1 MSSPY
6 GAVVDAHFHVIDP
19 RYPLVPNQGYLPP
32 AFTASDYRSRV
43 RELGVV
49 GGAVVSGSFQ
59 AFDQGYLVAALAELG
74 PGFAGVTNLPATVSE
89 ETVLALDAAG
99 VRAVRINLYRGGS
112 AGPADLDRLARMVH
126 EVAGWHTEL
135 YVDAGDLADLAPRL
149 RSLPQVTIDHLAMS
163 DDTTGTL
170 LDLVAGGAVV
180 KATGFGRIAVSD
192 PEALMAAVVRTSP
205 AGLVFGTDLPST
217 RARVPFRDEDVARV
231 AEAVATVDP
240 GLVPAV
246 LRENAVRLY
255 RLGDLGAAPPAA
267 G

>member
-1 MSSPY
+1 MTTTY
-6 GAVVDAHFHVIDP
+6 GAIVDAHFHVVDP

-43 RELGVV
+43 RDLGVV

-59 AFDQGYLVAALAELG
+59 AFDQGYLVSVLAELG
-74 PGFAGVTNLPATVSE
+74 PGFIGVTNLPATVRP
-89 ETVLALDAAG
+89 ETVLELDAAG
-99 VRAVRINLYRGGS
+99 VRAVRVNLYRGGS
-112 AGPADLDRLARMVH
+112 AGPADLDRLARLVH
-126 EVAGWHTEL
+126 DVAGWHTEL
-135 YVDAGDLADLAPRL
+135 YVDAGDLADLAPGLRL
-149 RSLPQVTIDHLAMS
+149 LPQVTVDHLAMS

-170 LDLVAGGAVV
+170 LDLVAGGVVV
-180 KATGFGRIAVSD
+180 KATGFGRMAVGD
-192 PEALMAAVVRTSP
+192 PEALMAAIVRTSP

-231 AEAVATVDP
+231 AEAVAAVDP

-255 RLGDLGAAPPAA
+255 RLGALGAVPPAA